1 MAHIGDELL
10 PQMFHLAQL
19 PAGIVQGVGQLGDLP
34 VGAAGKL
41 RAVIAGGQLLGAFG
55 NAGDGTG
62 DHGGKQQHQQDGKRR
77 HDDRDDDQL
86 GPQCFHRGIDGRD
99 GGIHHDHD
107 RLGAFVLS
115 ARGQNAVQQLLGG
128 GGLGGCFALHG
139 GGKLQELIV
148 FQHGAAVF
156 LRLPEQQRRL
166 IGKQHVQ
173 DAGGLVAGGQY
184 RGAVLPHDVDTD
196 EILAGQTVH
205 LGVKVLIIDAGGY
218 FLGGIFN
225 GAGLDGFVEA
235 LQKDDLQ
242 KPQQHQQQRH
252 EHSKAAHQSPADA
265 QVGKTALLML
275 RGRGGLSWRLRLHRF
290 PALPQFQ
297 SGTQLLLA

>member
-1 MAHIGDELL
+1 ME
-10 PQMFHLAQL
+10 
-19 PAGIVQGVGQLGDLP
+19 
-34 VGAAGKL
+34 
-41 RAVIAGGQLLGAFG
+41 
-55 NAGDGTG
+55 
-62 DHGGKQQHQQDGKRR
+62 KRR

-196 EILAGQTVH
+196 EILAGQAVH
-205 LGVKVLIIDAGGY
+205 LGVEVLIIDAGGY

-235 LQKDDLQ
+235 LQKTICKSHSSISSSATNIAKLPTSLQ
-242 KPQQHQQQRH
+242 RMPRWEKRLCLCCGAG
-252 EHSKAAHQSPADA
+252 EDSVGVSVCIAFRLCHSFKAVPNS
-265 QVGKTALLML
+265 
-275 RGRGGLSWRLRLHRF
+275 S
-290 PALPQFQ
+290 
-297 SGTQLLLA
+297 

>member
-1 MAHIGDELL
+1 M
-10 PQMFHLAQL
+10 
-19 PAGIVQGVGQLGDLP
+19 
-34 VGAAGKL
+34 
-41 RAVIAGGQLLGAFG
+41 
-55 NAGDGTG
+55 
-62 DHGGKQQHQQDGKRR
+62 
-77 HDDRDDDQL
+77 
-86 GPQCFHRGIDGRD
+86 
-99 GGIHHDHD
+99 
-107 RLGAFVLS
+107 
-115 ARGQNAVQQLLGG
+115 
-128 GGLGGCFALHG
+128 
-139 GGKLQELIV
+139 
-148 FQHGAAVF
+148 
-156 LRLPEQQRRL
+156 
-166 IGKQHVQ
+166 
-173 DAGGLVAGGQY
+173 
-184 RGAVLPHDVDTD
+184 
-196 EILAGQTVH
+196 ILAGQTVH